1 MIAVVYLVWGPLGVE
16 PVRRFLT
23 AYRARPAGVDHE
35 LVLALNGL
43 DLPQADPEDRQE
55 LAAEIE
61 ACGQRTVTLREPV
74 LDLAAYVR
82 VAAEL
87 DHDRI
92 CFLNSHS
99 EPLVD
104 DWLAKLNAGLDGTG
118 AGIAGA
124 TGSWFSN
131 RSWVLHSLGLPSPYR
146 GLLPGRAVARSQY
159 SQMNA
164 EHPSAARADVVK
176 HGGEHRRASVTD
188 IEKGVGEDPGTTGAD
203 AARHPA
209 EPGRLGAFVRNL
221 PALVPQ
227 LLWFD
232 SFPAR
237 HLRTNAFIMDRAR
250 LRSLRTGRLTN
261 KMDTY
266 KLESGSH
273 CITAQLR
280 AAGLRALVI
289 DGAGVAYEPE
299 RWDRSRTLWQAD
311 QQGLLVADNQT
322 RLYADGKLDRRQLL
336 SALAWG
342 SRAEPAPPAES
353 WSR

>member
-1 MIAVVYLVWGPLGVE
+1 VIAVVYLVWGPLGVE
-16 PVRRFLT
+16 PVRRFFA
-23 AYRARPAGVDHE
+23 AYRARPPGVDHE

-43 DLPQADPEDRQE
+43 DLPEVDPGDRQE

-61 ACGQRTVTLREPV
+61 ACGQPTVALRRPV
-74 LDLAAYVR
+74 LDLAAYVQ

-87 DHDRI
+87 HHDRI

-104 DWLAKLNAGLDGTG
+104 GWLAKLNAGLDEPG

-146 GLLPGRAVARSQY
+146 GLLPDRAVARSQY

-164 EHPSAARADVVK
+164 EHPSAAGADAGKDV
-176 HGGEHRRASVTD
+176 GEHPGASVGAT
-188 IEKGVGEDPGTTGAD
+188 VGASVGATGAD
-203 AARHPA
+203 AGRGVA
-209 EPGRLGAFVRNL
+209 EPGRLSVFVRNL
-221 PALVPQ
+221 PALAPQ

-232 SFPAR
+232 SFPAC
-237 HLRTNAFIMDRAR
+237 HLRTNAFIVGRAR
-250 LRSLRTGRLTN
+250 LRSLRTGRLAS

-289 DGAGVAYEPE
+289 DSAGVAYGPE
-299 RWDRSRTLWQAD
+299 RWDRSRTLWQSD

-322 RLYADGKLDRRQLL
+322 RLYADGKMDRRQLL

-342 SRAEPAPPAES
+342 SRAEPVPPAERR
-353 WSR
+353 SR